1 MNSHSYT
8 KRYLTVQHTNT
19 HTNVQFRCL
28 ETPRRSSPLCMCGLW
43 FSILNHEEKP
53 PCRPQT
59 WCPHLSLD
67 SKTTDTTKN
76 TNRDSLR
83 PIQES
88 HHGLIQLLQC
98 LSICEPLLKPACN
111 MSGHY
116 RGDVKQD
123 QTEAVLVH
131 STQPH
136 CKILSQC
143 ASEVSCNHRQLF
155 VMIVTRLQN
164 NSRKIHKTNVF
175 SGWPIISP

>member
-1 MNSHSYT
+1 MISNEGRRKKKTKKKKHYSQYSTASGTLLPKHCIIVNSHSYT

-98 LSICEPLLKPACN
+98 LSICEPLLNQLVTCLGTTEVTWNRPN
-111 MSGHY
+111 
-116 RGDVKQD
+116 RGR
-123 QTEAVLVH
+123 TGPLHTAPL
-131 STQPH
+131 
-136 CKILSQC
+136 
-143 ASEVSCNHRQLF
+143 
-155 VMIVTRLQN
+155 
-164 NSRKIHKTNVF
+164 
-175 SGWPIISP
+175 